1 MATRAPAALT
11 ASGPPRLECRGVD
24 VAVAGR
30 TLVRALDLEARG
42 GNFIAVLGRNGVGKT
57 LTLHT
62 LAGLRSAAAGTV
74 TLDGRELASLPGR
87 ERARRLGL
95 LPQLTEDPF
104 PSTVF
109 ETALIGR
116 HPHLPFWQWED
127 ADDFEIAREALA
139 AVDLADLSERA
150 VDSLSGGERRR
161 LDIATLLSQGPAV
174 YLLDEPTNH
183 LDPRHRNEMIAIFR
197 ARAERGS
204 LVVAALHEATLAA
217 RAADKALLLF
227 GDGRWRFGDAAEILT
242 EPNLSELYEVPVGEL
257 AWRGRRVFVS
267 A

>member
-1 MATRAPAALT
+1 MASRAPAALS
-11 ASGPPRLECRGVD
+11 ARDAARLECNAVD

-30 TLVRALDLEARG
+30 ALVRALEFEARG
-42 GNFIAVLGRNGVGKT
+42 GEFIAVLGRNGVGKT

-62 LAGLRSAAAGTV
+62 LAGLRPPASGTV
-74 TLDGRELASLPGR
+74 RLDGRDIAAWPGR
-87 ERARRLGL
+87 ERAQRLAL

-127 ADDFEIAREALA
+127 AADLACARSALA
-139 AVDLADLSERA
+139 AVGLDSLSERA

-161 LDIATLLSQGPAV
+161 LDIATLLAQDAAV
-174 YLLDEPTNH
+174 CLLDEPTNH
-183 LDPRHRNEMIAIFR
+183 LDPRHRKEMLALFR
-197 ARAERGS
+197 ARADAGG
-204 LVVAALHEATLAA
+204 LVIAALHDPTLAA
-217 RAADKALLLF
+217 RTADRALLLF
-227 GDGRWRFGDAAEILT
+227 GDGRWSFGDSATILSDT
-242 EPNLSELYEVPVGEL
+242 NLSELYDVQVGEL
-257 AWRGRRVFVS
+257 AWRGQRVFVS

>member
-1 MATRAPAALT
+1 MASRTAATL
-11 ASGPPRLECRGVD
+11 SSEHRPRLGCRAVD

-30 TLVRALDLEARG
+30 SLVRGLELEATG
-42 GNFIAVLGRNGVGKT
+42 GEFIAVLGRNGVGKT

-62 LAGLRSAAAGTV
+62 LAGLRMPAAGTV
-74 TLDGRELASLPGR
+74 ELDGRDLAAFPGR
-87 ERARRLGL
+87 ERAQRLAL

-127 ADDFEIAREALA
+127 APDFACARSALA
-139 AVDLADLSERA
+139 AVGLGDLAERA

-161 LDIATLLSQGPAV
+161 LDIATLLAQDAAV
-174 YLLDEPTNH
+174 CLLDEPTNH
-183 LDPRHRNEMIAIFR
+183 LDPRHRNEMLAIFR
-197 ARAERGS
+197 ARADAGGI
-204 LVVAALHEATLAA
+204 VIAALHDPTLAA
-217 RAADKALLLF
+217 RSADKVLLLF
-227 GDGRWRFGDAAEILT
+227 GDGRWRFGDAATILSDA
-242 EPNLSELYEVPVGEL
+242 NLSELYEVPVGEL
-257 AWRGRRVFVS
+257 AWQGQRVFVS